1 VNTKVNHQMHTPSIE
16 DQFGKRVANL
26 LDAQSQQLDGNLQ
39 DRLLQSRTLAMSR
52 VKQEPNF
59 ILDRQMAGAGHHF
72 DAPRFGNPMW
82 SFATWL
88 IPLAVVVL
96 GLIAIVEWQEDL
108 RIKDIATVD
117 IALLTD
123 DVPPSAFADNGYMA
137 YLKMKTLAKPEPEEQ
152 KAENDKI

>member
-1 VNTKVNHQMHTPSIE
+1 
-16 DQFGKRVANL
+16 
-26 LDAQSQQLDGNLQ
+26 
-39 DRLLQSRTLAMSR
+39 LQSRTLAMSR

-59 ILDRQMAGAGHHF
+59 ILDRQMAGAGHQF
-72 DAPRFGNPMW
+72 NAPRFGNPMW

-137 YLKMKTLAKPEPEEQ
+137 YLKMKTLAKPEPEEK
-152 KAENDKI
+152 KAEDDKI

>member
-1 VNTKVNHQMHTPSIE
+1 MHTPSIE

-26 LDAQSQQLDGNLQ
+26 LDTQSQQLDGNLQ
-39 DRLLQSRTLAMSR
+39 DRLLQSRTLAMSH
-52 VKQEPNF
+52 VKQEPNL

-72 DAPRFGNPMW
+72 DAPRLGNPMW

>member
-1 VNTKVNHQMHTPSIE
+1 VNTKANHQMHTMSTE

-26 LDAQSQQLDGNLQ
+26 LDAQSQQLDGNLEDQ
-39 DRLLQSRTLAMSR
+39 LLQSRTLAISR
-52 VKQEPNF
+52 VKPQPSF
-59 ILDRQMAGAGHHF
+59 ILDRQMAGAGHRF
-72 DAPRFGNPMW
+72 DAPHFGNPMW

-137 YLKMKTLAKPEPEEQ
+137 YLKMKTLAKPEPEEK
-152 KAENDKI
+152 KAEDDKI

>member
-1 VNTKVNHQMHTPSIE
+1 
-16 DQFGKRVANL
+16 
-26 LDAQSQQLDGNLQ
+26 
-39 DRLLQSRTLAMSR
+39 
-52 VKQEPNF
+52 
-59 ILDRQMAGAGHHF
+59 
-72 DAPRFGNPMW
+72 MW

-137 YLKMKTLAKPEPEEQ
+137 YLKMKTLAKPEPEE
-152 KAENDKI
+152 KIAEDDKI